1 MLYQQDGDLVRAAD
15 QELQTNATPA
25 APSPVE
31 PVAADVGAAVEA
43 NGDAVATPSRYA
55 EAGRKG
61 ARRIHELIQEGRLY
75 EQEHGLKRGRQR
87 IRQLI
92 ELGKLYEEEHGL
104 RPVQCATLADRVAQL
119 SEEDALQTF
128 LHALLPLVK
137 PGYRGRLLEV
147 LQGLDVAAVKE
158 VAQAS

>member
-1 MLYQQDGDLVRAAD
+1 MSFQQESDLPRAVGQEPQTEPEAVVTAHPVEDVIPQVTENAPAAD
-15 QELQTNATPA
+15 TTP
-25 APSPVE
+25 
-31 PVAADVGAAVEA
+31 
-43 NGDAVATPSRYA
+43 TPSRYA

-61 ARRIHELIQEGRLY
+61 ARRIHQLIQEGRLY
-75 EQEHGLKRGRQR
+75 EKEHGLKRGRQR

-92 ELGKLYEEEHGL
+92 ELGKVYEEEHGL
-104 RPVQCATLADRVAQL
+104 RPVPADTLPDRVARL

-137 PGYRGRLLEV
+137 PAYRGRLAE
-147 LQGLDVAAVKE
+147 AVKGLESVVVGE